1 MARFEEQRGME
12 HERHRAHRGKGKHA
26 RHASDVV
33 SQYHVERPS
42 LDRPNR
48 APGLID
54 VCERL
59 RKRSSSHAPVKFDAI
74 STRYAWLPRRAR
86 RDDDDLVPAPSR
98 PVRCRLHDS
107 RRSTRAIRNHCSAST
122 RIRIEIGRG
131 YASTDAPVPCMT
143 TPSVVAQLFA
153 LDRTAIGDGSGRAM
167 TARRLAS
174 IRSTSRRSGALLGIA
189 RPSWPSAAA
198 TCHWWSST
206 CSR

>member
-1 MARFEEQRGME
+1 MARFEERRGME

-86 RDDDDLVPAPSR
+86 RDDDDLVPAPSQ

-107 RRSTRAIRNHCSAST
+107 RRSTRAIRKPLLSEYENPH
-122 RIRIEIGRG
+122 R
-131 YASTDAPVPCMT
+131 
-143 TPSVVAQLFA
+143 
-153 LDRTAIGDGSGRAM
+153 DRQRLRVHGRAR
-167 TARRLAS
+167 AVHGDAERR
-174 IRSTSRRSGALLGIA
+174 G
-189 RPSWPSAAA
+189 SAFRAGPDGD
-198 TCHWWSST
+198 
-206 CSR
+206 R